1 MEKANA
7 DIRQYMADR
16 GVSQKALAEELGVA
30 VSTVNKMLKTELSQ
44 REKQRLLIQID
55 AVYAG
60 VDDEVAEGL
69 YEEESEVV
77 EEPEEKTSTTKF
89 QIGDRVEIP
98 SRIGKTGVV
107 FDIWASLSSA
117 SVMYAVRNEDDG
129 HTGMYA
135 EDQLKLAPIP
145 IEFSFKVVVSENAAI
160 VTMDAKQG
168 EKEWVYARGHAH
180 ILHDGEVGMAQA
192 VSYAARR
199 MFESLDRQQP
209 NKIYFKED

>member
-16 GVSQKALAEELGVA
+16 GVSQRALCAQMR
-30 VSTVNKMLKTELSQ
+30 VSVTTVNKMLKTELSQ
-44 REKQRLLIQID
+44 REKERLIIQID
-55 AVYAG
+55 G
-60 VDDEVAEGL
+60 VVAERD
-69 YEEESEVV
+69 EELVAALLEGESEAV
-77 EEPEEKTSTTKF
+77 EEPEDKTCTTKF
-89 QIGDRVEIP
+89 QVGDRVEIP
-98 SRIGKTGVV
+98 SRNGRTGVV
-107 FDIWASLSSA
+107 FDIWSSLASSSI
-117 SVMYAVRNEDDG
+117 MYAVTNDDDG

-135 EDQLKLAPIP
+135 EDQLKIAPVP
-145 IEFSFKVVVSENAAI
+145 IEFTFNVVVSDNAAI

-168 EKEWVYARGHAH
+168 GKDWVYARGHAH

-199 MFESLDRQQP
+199 MFESLDRKQP